1 MAKIT
6 NIFTRLFAAIKFV
19 YEHTT
24 IEPVVFFLNFSLNI
38 DTITYDQLKITKSC
52 LTDFNY
58 SEEVCDNLVDG
69 NYTTQNDLV
78 QDEVRHN
85 KYILWIIK

>member
-1 MAKIT
+1 MERSRVT
-6 NIFTRLFAAIKFV
+6 NILSKLLATIKFLFDN
-19 YEHTT
+19 TT

-69 NYTTQNDLV
+69 NHTAENDIV
-78 QDEVRHN
+78 QDEVKIEN
-85 KYILWIIK
+85 SNN